1 MKYKYTIA
9 QFNAFKKHCEYY
21 LALFGITEWDI
32 DYKQHKMDDAARV
45 TYNCSARLACF
56 QLTTKGTGDFCL
68 QEDMQKLALH
78 EVLHLLLADI
88 VKSQESLE
96 ENAIE
101 HTVIQRLIKAITKG
115 ESNDRG
121 KILT

>member
-1 MKYKYTIA
+1 MKYKYTVE
-9 QFNAFKKHCEYY
+9 QFKAYKTHCEYY
-21 LALFGITEWDI
+21 LKIFGITEWDI

-56 QLTTKGTGDFCL
+56 QLTTKGTGDFCF
-68 QEDMQKLALH
+68 QDDMQKLALH

-88 VKSQESLE
+88 AASKASPE
-96 ENAIE
+96 EIALE

-115 ESNDRG
+115 VTHE
-121 KILT
+121 

>member
-1 MKYKYTIA
+1 MQYKYTIK
-9 QFNAFKKHCEYY
+9 QFNSYKKYCKHY
-21 LALFGITEWDI
+21 LALFGITEWDV
-32 DYKQHKMDDAARV
+32 DYKHHKIDAQSRV
-45 TYNCSARLACF
+45 SYNNSGRLACF
-56 QLTTKGTGDFCL
+56 QLTTKGTIDFCYHD
-68 QEDMQKLALH
+68 DMQKLAFH

-115 ESNDRG
+115 E
-121 KILT
+121 THE